1 MRQLVSIGHNADKL
15 SKARWSWGCVSA
27 VDSDGGTI
35 WIVDAHRGDGK
46 RFVVRA
52 GREKLRLIL
61 TFLRLKQREI
71 FAVALCLQFLHW
83 NKKKRGGVHTEPLTG
98 WGRAVIE
105 DVAEM
110 RIA

>member
-1 MRQLVSIGHNADKL
+1 MRQLVSIGDIAEN
-15 SKARWSWGCVSA
+15 VSEA
-27 VDSDGGTI
+27 GWNWLGVSFGLRGRTI
-35 WIVDAHRGDGK
+35 WIADARRDNGK

-61 TFLRLKQREI
+61 AFLRLKQREI
-71 FAVALCLQFLHW
+71 FAVAFFLQFLHR
-83 NKKKRGGVHTEPLTG
+83 NKTKRGGVHTEPLTG
-98 WGRAVIE
+98 RGRAVIE